1 MRTCQLRG
9 HVRRAVRCDDR
20 QATHLHSIRELEF
33 GASGAAWRADRGHRR
48 PKSLTMHSHVSV
60 SDFRGPGRRAKA

>member
-9 HVRRAVRCDDR
+9 HVRRAVRSDDR

-33 GASGAAWRADRGHRR
+33 GACDAYRAE
-48 PKSLTMHSHVSV
+48 SASHVSA
-60 SDFRGPGRRAKA
+60 SASRGRSQPQCAL